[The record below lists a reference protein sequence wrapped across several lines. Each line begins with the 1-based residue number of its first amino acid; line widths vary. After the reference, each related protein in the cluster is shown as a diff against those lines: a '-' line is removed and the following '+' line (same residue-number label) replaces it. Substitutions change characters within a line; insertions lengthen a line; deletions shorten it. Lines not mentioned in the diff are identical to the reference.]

1 MRGALLRN
9 PKPTWDGIYP
19 HPSQHPPTTKRGME
33 AAPGLEPGMT
43 DLQSVAL
50 ATWPCRLGSRLVLQ
64 PWELRPGALRIRGMR
79 RIAGWRP
86 WSSGEAKRS
95 TSSLVEAL
103 KSQGGTR
110 PPAPESPRGRVL
122 TARARTPMGPGVD
135 PAPHGPYD
143 LPGEPA
149 WGHGEIGRRSGL
161 KSRRPQGHPGSIPG
175 VPTSC
180 TRV

>member
-1 MRGALLRN
+1 MASTLT
-9 PKPTWDGIYP
+9 PTP
-19 HPSQHPPTTKRGME
+19 LHPSPHPPTTKRGME

-50 ATWPCRLGSRLVLQ
+50 ATWPCRLGARSVLQ
-64 PWELRPGALRIRGMR
+64 PWELRPEALRIRGMR

-122 TARARTPMGPGVD
+122 TARARTPMGPSMD